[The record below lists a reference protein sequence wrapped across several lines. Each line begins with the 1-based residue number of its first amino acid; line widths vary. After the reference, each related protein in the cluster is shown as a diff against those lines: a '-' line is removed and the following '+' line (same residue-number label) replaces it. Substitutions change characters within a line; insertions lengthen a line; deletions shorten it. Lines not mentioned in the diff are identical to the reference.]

1 MRSALS
7 LLVLGVLA
15 DDHNVT
21 FSLDDLALFAD
32 LLNGWF
38 NFHGLPYL
46 SHNYVLKA
54 EVESRLFR
62 SPCDPSLCKV
72 IDRNLD
78 RNLIPRKNLYIVHTE
93 LTRNMGGNDML
104 IGKLHF
110 EYGIGQS
117 LDYRTLEFNNVILR
131 QNDPSYR

>member
-1 MRSALS
+1 MVCESALS

-46 SHNYVLKA
+46 SHNYVLSEA
-54 EVESRLFR
+54 GAVESHKETHFALQVIRPLVR
-62 SPCDPSLCKV
+62 S
-72 IDRNLD
+72 
-78 RNLIPRKNLYIVHTE
+78 
-93 LTRNMGGNDML
+93 
-104 IGKLHF
+104 
-110 EYGIGQS
+110 
-117 LDYRTLEFNNVILR
+117 
-131 QNDPSYR
+131 

>member
-46 SHNYVLKA
+46 SHNYVLKTDGDQ
-54 EVESRLFR
+54 VILLC
-62 SPCDPSLCKV
+62 SPGDPSLCKI
-72 IDRNLD
+72 IDRNFDRDLISGEYLD
-78 RNLIPRKNLYIVHTE
+78 IVHTE
-93 LTRNMGGNDML
+93 LT
-104 IGKLHF
+104 
-110 EYGIGQS
+110 
-117 LDYRTLEFNNVILR
+117 
-131 QNDPSYR
+131 